1 MNALLVLLALA
12 LGVGAALTFP
22 AEGPSA
28 VVFCAALAA
37 IVGVIISRH
46 QTHARFLLQVFGGA
60 VLIRV
65 AIGALIYYFRLQ
77 EFFGGDAFTYDYHG
91 SLYRAFWT
99 GQLSYGFYDR
109 LLGVYVYRNWGM
121 GYTVGAIYMLVGRN
135 MLAVQF
141 FNAVVGAATAPVIFL
156 CARQIFQNLRVAKV
170 ATLFV
175 AFFPSLVL
183 WSAQGLKDGPIV
195 FLLALTMLA
204 TLKLGERL
212 SVKYVTVL
220 LFALYGLLCFRFYIF
235 YMLSAAAAGAFLI
248 GMRTQT
254 SQSLVRQI
262 AVVLVLGLGLTY
274 FGVVRMAGATF
285 EQYGSLEMVQ
295 RSRADLVRSA
305 NTGFGGDVDVSTAS
319 GALSVMP
326 LGMSYLLFAPFPW
339 QLASLR
345 QSITLPE
352 MIIWW
357 ASFPLLVLGV
367 WFTLSYRLRQA
378 LPILLF
384 TTMLTLAYSIFQGN
398 VGTAYRQRSQI
409 LVFYFIF
416 VAVGVVLAKE
426 RSEDRRRAQVAEAQT
441 AATQAAALAARR
453 RGGGVVPGSFSR
465 ELARPAGPGPAAAR
479 TGGGPPRA

>member
-12 LGVGAALTFP
+12 LAVSVALTFP
-22 AEGPSA
+22 AVGASA

-37 IVGVIISRH
+37 AVLIPLSRH
-46 QTHARFLLQVFGGA
+46 KTHARFLAQVFAGA

-91 SLYRAFWT
+91 TLYRAFWT
-99 GQLSYGFYDR
+99 GELSYGFYDR
-109 LLGVYVYRNWGM
+109 LLGIYVYRNWGM

-141 FNAVVGAATAPVIFL
+141 FNAVVGAATAPIIFL

-175 AFFPSLVL
+175 AFYPSLVL
-183 WSAQGLKDGPIV
+183 WSSQGLKDGPIV

-204 TLKLGERL
+204 TLRLGEKF
-212 SVKYVTVL
+212 SAKYVAVI
-220 LFALYGLLCFRFYIF
+220 LFALYGLLSFRFYIF
-235 YMLSAAAAGAFLI
+235 YMTAAAVCGAFVI
-248 GMRTQT
+248 GMRPQT
-254 SQSLVRQI
+254 TRNLLRQFVI
-262 AVVLVLGLGLTY
+262 VLAVGLGLTY
-274 FGVVRMAGATF
+274 MGVLRTAGNQFDTYAD
-285 EQYGSLEMVQ
+285 LEAVQ

-305 NTGFGGDVDVSTAS
+305 NSGFGEDVDVSTAS
-319 GALSVMP
+319 GALSVVP
-326 LGMSYLLFAPFPW
+326 LGMAYLLLAPFPW

-352 MIIWW
+352 MIVWW
-357 ASFPLLVLGV
+357 VSFPLLLMGI
-367 WFTLSYRLRQA
+367 WFTLKHRLRQA

-416 VAVGVVLAKE
+416 VAVGAVLFKE
-426 RSEDRRRAQVAEAQT
+426 RQEEKQRQRLLQR
-441 AATQAAALAARR
+441 QAAADAARGWR
-453 RGGGVVPGSFSR
+453 NPPRPPLPPPDMSR
-465 ELARPAGPGPAAAR
+465 PHAAR
-479 TGGGPPRA
+479 TTPSDALTLEAGR

>member
-12 LGVGAALTFP
+12 LA
-22 AEGPSA
+22 
-28 VVFCAALAA
+28 
-37 IVGVIISRH
+37 VGVSL
-46 QTHARFLLQVFGGA
+46 AFPGA
-60 VLIRV
+60 DS
-65 AIGALIYYFRLQ
+65 FP
-77 EFFGGDAFTYDYHG
+77 YHYQG
-91 SLYRAFWT
+91 MLHRPFWT
-99 GQLSYGFYDR
+99 GEWSYGFSDR

-141 FNAVVGAATAPVIFL
+141 FNAVVGGATAPIIFL
-156 CARQIFQNLRVAKV
+156 CARHIFQNMRVAKV

-212 SVKYVTVL
+212 SAKYVAVL
-220 LFALYGLLCFRFYIF
+220 VFALYGLLCFRFYIF
-235 YMLSAAAAGAFLI
+235 YMTAAAVCGAFVI
-248 GMRTQT
+248 GMRPQT
-254 SQSLVRQI
+254 TRNLVRQFV
-262 AVVLVLGLGLTY
+262 VVLAVGVGLTY
-274 FGVVRMAGATF
+274 LGVLRTAGNQYDTF
-285 EQYGSLEMVQ
+285 ADLEMVQ

-305 NTGFGGDVDVSTAS
+305 NSGFGEDVDVSTAT
-319 GALSVMP
+319 GALSAVP
-326 LGMSYLLFAPFPW
+326 LGLAYLLLAPFPW

-352 MIIWW
+352 MVVWW
-357 ASFPLLVLGV
+357 VSFPLLLIGV
-367 WFTLSYRLRQA
+367 WFTIKHRLRQA

-398 VGTAYRQRSQI
+398 VGTAYRQRSRI

-416 VAVGVVLAKE
+416 VAVGAVLLRE
-426 RSEDRRRAQVAEAQT
+426 RREDRQQQTILERQARVEAARTAE
-441 AATQAAALAARR
+441 ARR
-453 RGGGVVPGSFSR
+453 RYARWKQRR
-465 ELARPAGPGPAAAR
+465 EKELEEIAQN
-479 TGGGPPRA
+479 